1 MILIGACLSGTT
13 KAQDPT
19 LPNVQPTDRLQQTQ
33 RDSVRDRLNREL
45 RRADKD
51 KAETQRIE
59 DRKESNLRDTA
70 RNQPEAESLKQPPR
84 ADGTV
89 SPPVLEPNLGPNE
102 TTNPNALQLNDV
114 IASTFRAFP
123 LIEIARLEAGV
134 ARGEIQSAWGA
145 YDTKIEYYSL
155 NQPLGFYETY
165 RNGLGVARQTW
176 FGGYVGVGY
185 RNGRGNIEPWYKERE
200 TNEAGEFKANYVQ
213 PLLQG
218 RAIDPQRVELFQA
231 NLRQQAVGPEV
242 QFQLLVATRDAALA
256 YWLWVEQGKVL
267 QAQERLLQIA
277 VERGEQFE
285 LELRNNTGTRLKVSL
300 NKQEIYSRQMKV
312 NDTRMKFLDAGIK
325 LSLFLR
331 DESGKPMLASPD
343 WLPSDFPEALE
354 IAFQSLEQ
362 DLSSALTTRPEI
374 QLIDLMS
381 REIRWDLQ
389 LARNQTLP
397 NVDFTVQ
404 AAQDVGQRISA
415 RNDKGEL
422 EIEAGI
428 VGDVPIQRNK
438 AFGKIQSTTAKL
450 TQLEQKLE
458 FQRNKIA
465 NEIQMSRNH
474 VAYSYQNV
482 VAARGLLEE
491 ATKVQGYFQLALTA
505 GDFDLV
511 LLLQQE
517 VKVTEAEAKLY
528 EAEREYFAAIAALQ
542 ASLGLDPLDQSVLL
556 SVP

>member
-1 MILIGACLSGTT
+1 M
-13 KAQDPT
+13 
-19 LPNVQPTDRLQQTQ
+19 Q
-33 RDSVRDRLNREL
+33 RDSVRDQLNRDL
-45 RRADKD
+45 RRVDQEKGEATRGQIRRESQR
-51 KAETQRIE
+51 AENER
-59 DRKESNLRDTA
+59 RDS
-70 RNQPEAESLKQPPR
+70 EANVLPPP
-84 ADGTV
+84 ATNNGSV
-89 SPPVLEPNLGPNE
+89 SPPVQEPQLE
-102 TTNPNALQLNDV
+102 TINPDALQLNDV

-123 LIEIARLEAGV
+123 LIEIARLQAGI

-155 NQPLGFYETY
+155 NQPVGFYETY
-165 RNGLGVARQTW
+165 RNGIGVARQTW
-176 FGGYVGVGY
+176 FGGYVGTGY
-185 RNGRGNIEPWYKERE
+185 RNGRGNFESWFKERE
-200 TNEAGEFKANYVQ
+200 TSEGGEFKVNYIQ

-267 QAQERLLQIA
+267 VAQERLLQIA

-312 NDTRMKFLDAGIK
+312 NDTRMKFLDAAIK

-331 DESGKPMLASPD
+331 DEAGKPMLASPD
-343 WLPSDFPEALE
+343 WLPSDFPDAVE

-362 DLSSALTTRPEI
+362 DLSNALTARPEI
-374 QLIDLMS
+374 QLIDLLS

-389 LARNQTLP
+389 LARNQTLA
-397 NVDFTVQ
+397 NVDFTIH
-404 AAQDVGQRISA
+404 AAQDLGKAGSA
-415 RNDKGEL
+415 RKDKSEL
-422 EIEAGI
+422 ELEAGI
-428 VGDVPIQRNK
+428 VGEVPMQRNK

-465 NEIQMSRNH
+465 NEIQTSRNN
-474 VAYSYQNV
+474 VGYSYQNV

>member
-1 MILIGACLSGTT
+1 VILIGACLSGTT

-312 NDTRMKFLDAGIK
+312 N
-325 LSLFLR
+325 
-331 DESGKPMLASPD
+331 ASVG
-343 WLPSDFPEALE
+343 EE
-354 IAFQSLEQ
+354 
-362 DLSSALTTRPEI
+362 
-374 QLIDLMS
+374 
-381 REIRWDLQ
+381 
-389 LARNQTLP
+389 P
-397 NVDFTVQ
+397 N
-404 AAQDVGQRISA
+404 
-415 RNDKGEL
+415 
-422 EIEAGI
+422 
-428 VGDVPIQRNK
+428 
-438 AFGKIQSTTAKL
+438 TAKRRL
-450 TQLEQKLE
+450 YRSSGTGRRSEDFSQKR
-458 FQRNKIA
+458 QRGT
-465 NEIQMSRNH
+465 RNRSGH
-474 VAYSYQNV
+474 RWRRTNT
-482 VAARGLLEE
+482 
-491 ATKVQGYFQLALTA
+491 TK
-505 GDFDLV
+505 
-511 LLLQQE
+511 
-517 VKVTEAEAKLY
+517 
-528 EAEREYFAAIAALQ
+528 
-542 ASLGLDPLDQSVLL
+542 QSVR
-556 SVP
+556 